1 MEVTDEINLV
11 FPLILLLFSQY
22 CGAVIKRHDIPA
34 TAYQVVKPPEY
45 LIDMPHDG
53 HGVLISPNW
62 IVTVAHVIFY
72 DYQGKMIDI
81 GDKSYQVEKVIIHPG
96 YKKPDKSLTQ
106 GDAKPL
112 MDFFKSNHDIAL
124 VKLASSVHE
133 VAPIKLYSEADE
145 LGKTVSVYGKGSTG
159 DGLTGEV
166 KGTKS
171 LKVLNRFENE
181 IETLEANWLSLKFDR
196 PPHGLELEGIEG
208 NGDSGGPSVI
218 HKNNTPYL
226 AGLVSWDYW
235 QGDLA
240 SFKNGLY
247 GNRSYQVRISSY
259 IKWINHTINNS

>member
-1 MEVTDEINLV
+1 MKFTLV
-11 FPLILLLFSQY
+11 LALILLFFSPHSF
-22 CGAVIKRHDIPA
+22 AVIKRHDIPA
-34 TAYQVVKPPEY
+34 TAYQVAEPPGY

-53 HGVLISPNW
+53 HGVLISPSW

-72 DYQGKMIDI
+72 DYQGKTIAI
-81 GDKSYQVEKVIIHPG
+81 GDKSYQVAKVIIHPG

-124 VKLASSVHE
+124 VQLTSQVTGIT
-133 VAPIKLYSEADE
+133 PIKLYSEADE
-145 LGKTVSVYGKGSTG
+145 RGKTVKVFGRGSTG
-159 DGLTGEV
+159 DGRTGEV

-171 LKVLNRFENE
+171 LKILNRFENK

-196 PPHGLELEGIEG
+196 PPYGLALEGIEG

-218 HKNNTPYL
+218 YKDNIPYL

-240 SFKNGLY
+240 TFKNGLY

-259 IKWINHTINNS
+259 IKWIRDTINNS